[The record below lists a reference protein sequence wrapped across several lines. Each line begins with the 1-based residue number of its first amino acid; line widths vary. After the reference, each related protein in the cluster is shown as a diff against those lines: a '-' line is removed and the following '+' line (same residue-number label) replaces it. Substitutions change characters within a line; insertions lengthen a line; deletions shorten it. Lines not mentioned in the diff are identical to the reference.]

1 MFRRRRIRDTDPAV
15 RDGSEDEYPAAEDE
29 DYDEEYEEL
38 DEEAD
43 VYNEGESD
51 DEDFDDEDFADEDF
65 ADEDGEGDEIDEGQ
79 PGGPDE
85 DEASAPAS
93 TDAGRRHRH
102 RAQRHDLGDPLTWTR
117 LRDTSATEPA
127 HVRSSG
133 PWDSA
138 DEFPQAERLDL
149 GCLQVPVGESSNVQ
163 LAYSE
168 ETGVTLAVV
177 AGDSA
182 LQLQAFAAPRSSG
195 LWDKVRPEIAEEVA
209 RAGGRS
215 QEQEGPFGPELLAWV
230 TPQVEGQGPLPEQ
243 PLRFLGADGPRWF
256 LRGLI
261 SGPAAVDRKLA
272 QPLEEIF
279 AGVVVVRGDHAAPP
293 ETPLEIQLPEEARQ
307 AFEDQAQAEAEQS
320 GMPNP
325 FERGP
330 EITEIR

>member
-1 MFRRRRIRDTDPAV
+1 VFRRRRIRDTDPAA
-15 RDGSEDEYPAAEDE
+15 RDGSEDEYPAADEAAGDE
-29 DYDEEYEEL
+29 DYEEEYDEEYEE
-38 DEEAD
+38 AD
-43 VYNEGESD
+43 VY
-51 DEDFDDEDFADEDF
+51 DEEDVDDEDFADEG
-65 ADEDGEGDEIDEGQ
+65 DEDDEGDEGDYAEWG
-79 PGGPDE
+79 E
-85 DEASAPAS
+85 DQAPAP
-93 TDAGRRHRH
+93 AGAEEGSRHRH
-102 RAQRHDLGDPLTWTR
+102 RAQRDDLGDPLTWTR
-117 LRDTSATEPA
+117 LRDTSAAEPA
-127 HVRSSG
+127 HVRATG

-138 DEFPQAERLDL
+138 DDFPEAERLDL
-149 GCLQVPVGESSNVQ
+149 GCLQVPVGDGTNVQ

-209 RAGGRS
+209 KAGGRS
-215 QEQEGPFGPELLAWV
+215 QEREGPFGPELWAWV

-261 SGPAAVDRKLA
+261 SGPAAVDRNMA
-272 QPLEEIF
+272 RPLEEIF

-307 AFEDQAQAEAEQS
+307 AFEDQAQAESEQS

>member
-1 MFRRRRIRDTDPAV
+1 MFRRRRIRDTDPAA
-15 RDGSEDEYPAAEDE
+15 RDGSEDEYQAADEAAEDE
-29 DYDEEYEEL
+29 DYEEEYDGEY
-38 DEEAD
+38 EEAD
-43 VYNEGESD
+43 VY
-51 DEDFDDEDFADEDF
+51 DEDDVDEEDFSD
-65 ADEDGEGDEIDEGQ
+65 EGDEDNEGDEGNYAERREDAAS
-79 PGGPDE
+79 GPVRA
-85 DEASAPAS
+85 EATS
-93 TDAGRRHRH
+93 RHRH
-102 RAQRHDLGDPLTWTR
+102 RAQRDDLGDPLTWTR
-117 LRDTSATEPA
+117 LRDTSAAEPA
-127 HVRSSG
+127 HIRSTG

-138 DEFPQAERLDL
+138 DDFPEAERLDL
-149 GCLQVPVGESSNVQ
+149 GCLQVPVGEGSNVQ

-215 QEQEGPFGPELLAWV
+215 QEREGPFGPELVAWV

-261 SGPAAVDRKLA
+261 SGPAAVDRNLA
-272 QPLEEIF
+272 RPLEEIF

-307 AFEDQAQAEAEQS
+307 AFEDQAQAEAQQS

>member
-1 MFRRRRIRDTDPAV
+1 MFRRRRIRDTDPAA
-15 RDGSEDEYPAAEDE
+15 RDGSEEEYPAADEAAEDE
-29 DYDEEYEEL
+29 EYDEEYEE
-38 DEEAD
+38 AD
-43 VYNEGESD
+43 VY
-51 DEDFDDEDFADEDF
+51 DEEDVDDEDFADEG
-65 ADEDGEGDEIDEGQ
+65 DEDTEGDEEDYAQRAEDA
-79 PGGPDE
+79 GP
-85 DEASAPAS
+85 APARAE
-93 TDAGRRHRH
+93 AGSRHRH
-102 RAQRHDLGDPLTWTR
+102 RAQRDDLGDPLTWTR
-117 LRDTSATEPA
+117 LRDTSAAEPA
-127 HVRSSG
+127 HLRSTG

-138 DEFPQAERLDL
+138 DDVPEAERLDL
-149 GCLQVPVGESSNVQ
+149 GCLQVPVGEGTNVQ

-177 AGDSA
+177 AGESA

-195 LWDKVRPEIAEEVA
+195 LWDKVRPEIADEVA

-215 QEQEGPFGPELLAWV
+215 QEREGPFGPELVAWV

-261 SGPAAVDRKLA
+261 SGPAAVDRNLA
-272 QPLEEIF
+272 PPLEEVF

-307 AFEDQAQAEAEQS
+307 AFEDQAQAEAQQS

>member
-1 MFRRRRIRDTDPAV
+1 MFRRRRIRDTDPAA
-15 RDGSEDEYPAAEDE
+15 RAGSEDEYPAADEAAEDE
-29 DYDEEYEEL
+29 DYDEEY
-38 DEEAD
+38 DEEYD
-43 VYNEGESD
+43 LYDEEEE
-51 DEDFDDEDFADEDF
+51 EDFDGEDFADE
-65 ADEDGEGDEIDEGQ
+65 ADEGDEGHQDQLAGEREDEGS
-79 PGGPDE
+79 
-85 DEASAPAS
+85 ASAQA
-93 TDAGRRHRH
+93 DAGGKRGRRAERD
-102 RAQRHDLGDPLTWTR
+102 DLGDPLTWTR
-117 LRDTSATEPA
+117 LRDTSAAEPA
-127 HVRSSG
+127 HIRSSG

-138 DEFPQAERLDL
+138 DEFPEAERLDL
-149 GCLQVPVGESSNVQ
+149 GCLQVPVGEGTNVQ

-177 AGDSA
+177 SGDSA

-215 QEQEGPFGPELLAWV
+215 QEREGPFGPELVAWV

-261 SGPAAVDRKLA
+261 SGPAAMDRPLA
-272 QPLEEIF
+272 RPLEDIF

-307 AFEDQAQAEAEQS
+307 AFEDQAQAEAQQS

>member
-1 MFRRRRIRDTDPAV
+1 VFRRRRVRDTDPAA
-15 RDGSEDEYPAAEDE
+15 RDGSEDEYPAADEAAEDE
-29 DYDEEYEEL
+29 YFEEYEEDAGL
-38 DEEAD
+38 YDE
-43 VYNEGESD
+43 D
-51 DEDFDDEDFADEDF
+51 DFDDEEDFDDEDFGGDGEEGDAGAEGTAGEDAGEGEDAASTQARADE
-65 ADEDGEGDEIDEGQ
+65 G
-79 PGGPDE
+79 
-85 DEASAPAS
+85 
-93 TDAGRRHRH
+93 GRRVR
-102 RAQRHDLGDPLTWTR
+102 RADRDDLGDPLTWTR
-117 LRDTSATEPA
+117 LRDTAAAEPA
-127 HVRSSG
+127 NLRSSG

-138 DEFPQAERLDL
+138 DEFPEAERLDL
-149 GCLQVPVGESSNVQ
+149 GCVQVPVGEGTNVQ

-215 QEQEGPFGPELLAWV
+215 QEQDGPFGPELLAWV
-230 TPQVEGQGPLPEQ
+230 TPQVEGQGQLPQQ

-261 SGPAAVDRKLA
+261 SGPAAIDKNLA
-272 QPLEEIF
+272 RPLEEVF
-279 AGVVVVRGDHAAPP
+279 AGVVVARGDHAAPP

-307 AFEDQAQAEAEQS
+307 AFADQAQAEAEQS

>member
-1 MFRRRRIRDTDPAV
+1 VFRRRRIRDTDPAV
-15 RDGSEDEYPAAEDE
+15 RDGSEDEYPAAEDT
-29 DYDEEYEEL
+29 DYDEAEEYEEYEEF

-43 VYNEGESD
+43 VYDEGDSE
-51 DEDFDDEDFADEDF
+51 DEDFEEADFADEN
-65 ADEDGEGDEIDEGQ
+65 GEGDEVGEYEPAGA
-79 PGGPDE
+79 GE
-85 DEASAPAS
+85 DAASAPAGS
-93 TDAGRRHRH
+93 DPGRRHRH
-102 RAQRHDLGDPLTWTR
+102 RAQRDDLGDPQTWTR
-117 LRDTSATEPA
+117 LRDTSAAEPV

-133 PWDSA
+133 PWDTA
-138 DEFPQAERLDL
+138 DDFPEAERLDL
-149 GCLQVPVGESSNVQ
+149 GCLQVPVGEGSNVQ

-168 ETGVTLAVV
+168 EAGVTLAVV

-215 QEQEGPFGPELLAWV
+215 QEQQGPFGPELLAWV

-272 QPLEEIF
+272 QPLEETF
-279 AGVVVVRGDHAAPP
+279 AGVVVARGDHAAPP

>member
-1 MFRRRRIRDTDPAV
+1 VFRRRRIRDTDPAA
-15 RDGSEDEYPAAEDE
+15 RDGSEDEYSAADE
-29 DYDEEYEEL
+29 AADDEEYEEEDL
-38 DEEAD
+38 YYEEDADDDFGDE
-43 VYNEGESD
+43 D
-51 DEDFDDEDFADEDF
+51 DETGEDVEDDEYAGERDEPPST
-65 ADEDGEGDEIDEGQ
+65 AARS
-79 PGGPDE
+79 
-85 DEASAPAS
+85 EAGARR
-93 TDAGRRHRH
+93 GRRPE
-102 RAQRHDLGDPLTWTR
+102 RHDLGDPLTWTR
-117 LRDTSATEPA
+117 LRDTSAAEPA
-127 HVRSSG
+127 HVRLSG

-138 DEFPQAERLDL
+138 DDFPAAERLDL
-149 GCLQVPVGESSNVQ
+149 GCVQVPVGDGTNVQ

-168 ETGVTLAVV
+168 ETGVTLAIV
-177 AGDSA
+177 AGESA

-195 LWDKVRPEIAEEVA
+195 LWDKVRPEIAEEVG

-215 QEQEGPFGPELLAWV
+215 QEQDGPFGPELVAWV

-261 SGPAAVDRKLA
+261 SGPAAVDNRLA
-272 QPLEEIF
+272 RPLEEIF

-330 EITEIR
+330 EITETR

>member
-1 MFRRRRIRDTDPAV
+1 VFRRRRIRDTDPAV
-15 RDGSEDEYPAAEDE
+15 RDGSEDEYPAADEAAEDE
-29 DYDEEYEEL
+29 DYDEDAEYYEET
-38 DEEAD
+38 D
-43 VYNEGESD
+43 VYNE
-51 DEDFDDEDFADEDF
+51 EDFEQEDFADEGSDAGEGGEVEEAEHAGQDEDASVSAG
-65 ADEDGEGDEIDEGQ
+65 ADE
-79 PGGPDE
+79 
-85 DEASAPAS
+85 
-93 TDAGRRHRH
+93 GRKHRH
-102 RAQRHDLGDPLTWTR
+102 RVQRDDLGDPQTWTR
-117 LRDTSATEPA
+117 LRDTSASEPA
-127 HVRSSG
+127 HLRSTG

-138 DEFPQAERLDL
+138 DDFPGAERLDL
-149 GCLQVPVGESSNVQ
+149 GCLQVPVGEGSNVQ

-215 QEQEGPFGPELLAWV
+215 QEHDGPFGPELLAWV

-261 SGPAAVDRKLA
+261 SGPAAIDDNLA
-272 QPLEEIF
+272 RPLEEIF

-330 EITEIR
+330 EITETR

>member
-1 MFRRRRIRDTDPAV
+1 VFRRRRIRDTDPAV
-15 RDGSEDEYPAAEDE
+15 RDGSEDEYPAADEAAEDE
-29 DYDEEYEEL
+29 DYDGEYEEYEEYE
-38 DEEAD
+38 EEAD
-43 VYNEGESD
+43 VYDEEDSE
-51 DEDFDDEDFADEDF
+51 DEDFPDEY
-65 ADEDGEGDEIDEGQ
+65 GEGDEIDEGQ
-79 PGGPDE
+79 PAGQDE
-85 DEASAPAS
+85 GAASAAAGD
-93 TDAGRRHRH
+93 DAGRRHRH
-102 RAQRHDLGDPLTWTR
+102 RAQRDDLGDPMTWTR
-117 LRDTSATEPA
+117 LRDTTATEPA
-127 HVRSSG
+127 HVRLSG

-138 DEFPQAERLDL
+138 DDFPEAERLDL
-149 GCLQVPVGESSNVQ
+149 GCLQVPVGEGSNVQ

-168 ETGVTLAVV
+168 ETGVTLAIV

-195 LWDKVRPEIAEEVA
+195 LWYKVRPEIAEEVA

-215 QEQEGPFGPELLAWV
+215 REQEGPFGPELLAWV
-230 TPQVEGQGPLPEQ
+230 TPQVEGQGQLPEQ

-261 SGPAAVDRKLA
+261 SGPAAFDKKLA
-272 QPLEEIF
+272 QPLEQIF

>member
-1 MFRRRRIRDTDPAV
+1 MFRRRRSDDSVPAA
-15 RDGSEDEYPAAEDE
+15 RDGSEVEYPAADEAADDE
-29 DYDEEYEEL
+29 DLYEYDDEAAELGDGEDADETEGDFDGYEGDL
-38 DEEAD
+38 DEE
-43 VYNEGESD
+43 
-51 DEDFDDEDFADEDF
+51 
-65 ADEDGEGDEIDEGQ
+65 EGDRGPELAADDSAAS
-79 PGGPDE
+79 PGDRR
-85 DEASAPAS
+85 EARR
-93 TDAGRRHRH
+93 AGRD
-102 RAQRHDLGDPLTWTR
+102 DLGDPTTWTR
-117 LRDTSATEPA
+117 LRDTAAAEPVHIRSA
-127 HVRSSG
+127 G

-138 DEFPQAERLDL
+138 DAFPEAERLDL
-149 GCLQVPVGESSNVQ
+149 GCLQVPVSEDTNVQ

-195 LWDKVRPEIAEEVA
+195 LWEKVRPEISDEVSK
-209 RAGGRS
+209 AGGS
-215 QEQEGPFGPELLAWV
+215 SEEQDGPFGPEVLAWV
-230 TPQVEGQGPLPEQ
+230 TPQVEGEGQLPPQ

-261 SGPAAVDRKLA
+261 SGPAAIDGELA
-272 QPLEEIF
+272 RPLEEVF

-307 AFEDQAQAEAEQS
+307 VFEGQAQAQAEES
-320 GMPNP
+320 GLPNP

>member
-1 MFRRRRIRDTDPAV
+1 MFRRRRIRDADPAA
-15 RDGSEDEYPAAEDE
+15 RDGSEDEYPAADEAAEDE
-29 DYDEEYEEL
+29 YDQEYEEEYDLYDEEDADGEEDL
-38 DEEAD
+38 EDEA
-43 VYNEGESD
+43 V
-51 DEDFDDEDFADEDF
+51 FDDEDLDEREEG
-65 ADEDGEGDEIDEGQ
+65 EDAAQ
-79 PGGPDE
+79 S
-85 DEASAPAS
+85 ASAAPPQGA
-93 TDAGRRHRH
+93 DAGGRRGR
-102 RAQRHDLGDPLTWTR
+102 RADRDDLGDPVTWTR
-117 LRDTSATEPA
+117 LRDTAATEPVN
-127 HVRSSG
+127 VRLSG
-133 PWDSA
+133 PWDSG
-138 DEFPQAERLDL
+138 DEYPEAERLDL
-149 GCLQVPVGESSNVQ
+149 GCLQVPVGEGSNVQ

-168 ETGVTLAVV
+168 ETGVTLAIV

-195 LWDKVRPEIAEEVA
+195 LWDKVRPEIGDEVA

-230 TPQVEGQGPLPEQ
+230 TPQVEGQGQLPQQ

-261 SGPAAVDRKLA
+261 SGPAAVDKNLA
-272 QPLEEIF
+272 RPLEEVF
-279 AGVVVVRGDHAAPP
+279 AGVVIVRGDHAAPP

-307 AFEDQAQAEAEQS
+307 AFADQAQAEAEQS

>member
-1 MFRRRRIRDTDPAV
+1 VFRRRRIRDTDPAA
-15 RDGSEDEYPAAEDE
+15 RDGSEDEYPAADEAAEDD
-29 DYDEEYEEL
+29 DYDEEYEEEYDL
-38 DEEAD
+38 YDE
-43 VYNEGESD
+43 
-51 DEDFDDEDFADEDF
+51 
-65 ADEDGEGDEIDEGQ
+65 EDGEDEEDL
-79 PGGPDE
+79 E
-85 DEASAPAS
+85 DEAAFEDEGLGVEAEESEAASPGESAMAQGADGGS
-93 TDAGRRHRH
+93 RRGRRADRD
-102 RAQRHDLGDPLTWTR
+102 DLGDPLTWTR
-117 LRDTSATEPA
+117 LRDTAATEPA
-127 HVRSSG
+127 NVRLSG
-133 PWDSA
+133 PWDSG
-138 DEFPQAERLDL
+138 DEYPEAERLDL
-149 GCLQVPVGESSNVQ
+149 GCLQVPVGEGSNVQ

-168 ETGVTLAVV
+168 ETGVTLAIV

-195 LWDKVRPEIAEEVA
+195 LWHKVRPEIGEEVA

-230 TPQVEGQGPLPEQ
+230 TPQVEGQGQLPQQ

-261 SGPAAVDRKLA
+261 SGPAALDKSLA
-272 QPLEEIF
+272 RPLEEVF

-307 AFEDQAQAEAEQS
+307 AFADQAQAEAEQT

-330 EITEIR
+330 EITETR